1 MIELSPY
8 DFDDRLFFIGAALVA
23 NAVLGAYAIRKAL
36 RLQVPGNFLR
46 YQLRSLERQ
55 LNRSHRSPKERAIR
69 GTIVLLATL
78 LLTGFVAASL
88 SALTATRHVGH
99 LGFIG
104 EIALLAFFLPQR
116 FLYDETKRIYGL
128 LKTRN
133 LAEARKAVAHFT
145 LQDTHNLDD
154 HSLIR
159 ASAEYLA
166 SGFSD
171 RVLSPILWYVLLG
184 LPGFLAS
191 RIITETAHL
200 LGYASRRH
208 KAYGKTPGNLDKV
221 INAVPARLAGY
232 LLAFAACFVPKA
244 YPLRAWK
251 TMRRAA
257 SSIHPPRKGQPIAA
271 AAGALSL
278 SLAGPRSVQ
287 GFLVQDD
294 WIGNGTAKATLQDFK
309 KMLLLYAIGCLLNL
323 AVIATLLVLL
333 AQ

>member
-36 RLQVPGNFLR
+36 HLQVLGNFLR

-55 LNRSHRSPKERAIR
+55 LNRSHRSPKERAAR
-69 GTIVLLATL
+69 GTVVLLSTL
-78 LLTGFVAASL
+78 LLTGFIAANL
-88 SALTATRHVGH
+88 SALTATHH
-99 LGFIG
+99 LGFMG
-104 EIALLAFFLPQR
+104 EIALLALFLPQR
-116 FLYDETKRIYGL
+116 LLFDEAKRVYASL
-128 LKTRN
+128 QTHN
-133 LAEARKAVAHFT
+133 LADARKAVTRFS
-145 LQDTHNLDD
+145 LQDAHNLDD

-166 SGFSD
+166 SGFAD
-171 RVLSPILWYVLLG
+171 RVLSPILWYILLG
-184 LPGFLAS
+184 LPGFLAN

-221 INAVPARLAGY
+221 INAAPARLAGY
-232 LLAFAACFVPKA
+232 LLAFGACFVPKA
-244 YPLRAWK
+244 HPARAWK
-251 TMRRAA
+251 IMRNAA
-257 SSIHPPRKGQPIAA
+257 SSIHTPRKGQPIAA
-271 AAGALSL
+271 AAGALGL

-287 GFLVQDD
+287 GFLVQDG
-294 WIGNGTAKATLQDFK
+294 WVGSGSAKATLKDLK
-309 KMLLLYAIGCLLNL
+309 KMLLLYAISCLLNL